1 MKVTPAQRKALARA
15 AMFEA
20 SGLPEGA
27 SVWAISR
34 KLSPSFHNWN
44 GKPISFQAVMN
55 WWDKGIIPSRHVPK
69 LAELAGLD
77 LSDIDPMVFPP

>member
-1 MKVTPAQRKALARA
+1 
-15 AMFEA
+15 MFEA

-34 KLSPSFHNWN
+34 KLSPNFYNWN

-55 WWDKGIIPSRHVPK
+55 WWEKGIIPSRHVPK
-69 LAELAGLD
+69 LAELAGLE
-77 LSDIDPMVFPP
+77 LCKVDPAVFPP